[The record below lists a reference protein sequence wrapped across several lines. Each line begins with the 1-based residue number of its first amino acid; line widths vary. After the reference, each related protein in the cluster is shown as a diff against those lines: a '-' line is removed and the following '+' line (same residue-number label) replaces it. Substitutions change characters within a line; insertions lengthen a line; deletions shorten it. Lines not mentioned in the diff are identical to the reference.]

1 MAFYYNVCMKIWLDT
16 DLGDDIDDTL
26 VLKALLTNKDIEII
40 RISTVFKNAPL
51 RAKMAKYVVSLT
63 KRNIPIYAGKSIPIK
78 GITPVNPD
86 EIFCQYGKEIGE
98 RDKETLK
105 ETSSDVASL
114 SMIKAL
120 KDNKD
125 AIILAIGPLTNIGK
139 AILLDKE
146 NILQN
151 RTLFYM
157 GGDYKR
163 KHTEWNF
170 ECDIEAAKIVIS
182 SSLNKYAI
190 GLEETEKTKL
200 TSEEEKH
207 LLSLGNDALSDYLKT
222 TIHRFKRST
231 GWPITPHDFLALY
244 GLEKVNELKWIK
256 ADVNFVLQDTKPQHC
271 FLEVKEGNQLNY
283 LSSFDRADF
292 VKYLFDSLSK

>member
-1 MAFYYNVCMKIWLDT
+1 MKIWLDT

-40 RISTVFKNAPL
+40 GISTVFKNAPL
-51 RAKMAKYVVSLT
+51 RAKMAKHVVSLAN
-63 KRNIPIYAGKSIPIK
+63 RNVPVYAGKSIPIK

-86 EIFCQYGKEIGE
+86 EIFCQYGEEIGE

-114 SMIKAL
+114 SMIKSL
-120 KDNKD
+120 KENKD

-163 KHTEWNF
+163 KYPEWNF

-200 TSEEEKH
+200 TSEEEKY
-207 LLSLGNDALSDYLKT
+207 LLSLGNDALSGYLKT
-222 TIHRFKRST
+222 TIHRFKKST